1 MKLSSSGPC
10 ETLRAHLIPGENP
23 EGKSRGLPWM
33 FSFLLQISDSR
44 DLLHFRLYYIYIYKC
59 IAFAYIIIYS
69 VIYSTNTILTI
80 TKLINTSNKVRWDVK
95 DKLACYGTKEL
106 SEKKNVACHRNKA
119 LPR

>member
-1 MKLSSSGPC
+1 MKHVVLT
-10 ETLRAHLIPGENP
+10 EFLAKILKERAVVCRECFLFYYNFRIGEI
-23 EGKSRGLPWM
+23 
-33 FSFLLQISDSR
+33 FFI
-44 DLLHFRLYYIYIYKC
+44 FAYIIYIYIYIF

-106 SEKKNVACHRNKA
+106 SEKKK
-119 LPR
+119 L

>member
-10 ETLRAHLIPGENP
+10 ETLRAHLIPCENP

-44 DLLHFRLYYIYIYKC
+44 DLLHFRLYYIY
-59 IAFAYIIIYS
+59 S

-95 DKLACYGTKEL
+95 DKLGCYGTKEL

>member
-1 MKLSSSGPC
+1 MVCRECFLFYYNF
-10 ETLRAHLIPGENP
+10 RIGEI
-23 EGKSRGLPWM
+23 
-33 FSFLLQISDSR
+33 FFI
-44 DLLHFRLYYIYIYKC
+44 FAYIIYIYIYIF

-106 SEKKNVACHRNKA
+106 SEKKNCSVS
-119 LPR
+119 